1 MAKDLLG
8 GITLS
13 GDVCGGWQLVG
24 QPIGSS
30 MPQKLATGWQAAMDG
45 FVGSDLNP
53 IFLVAQQLVH
63 GINYL
68 VIAEQTL
75 VVEKPTKHIVAVI
88 INVPFNMT
96 SEGSKIVKI
105 ISTSEPAV
113 PENVMALFESATNKL
128 LGSGHKPV
136 VFIGSQVV
144 SGMIFYIVCESTPVR
159 PGAVPVAN
167 LCKLWTKLDGTAEVL
182 FERIPKR

>member
-30 MPQKLATGWQAAMDG
+30 MPQKLASGWEAAMEG
-45 FVGSDLNP
+45 FVGANYSP
-53 IFLVAQQLVH
+53 IFLVAQQLVN

-68 VIAEQTL
+68 IIAEQTP
-75 VVEKPTKHIVAVI
+75 VVQNPTKHIVALI

-96 SEGSKIVKI
+96 GEGSKIVRVI
-105 ISTSEPAV
+105 TIDDPEV
-113 PENVMALFESATNKL
+113 PKDILALFNSTVQNL
-128 LGSGHKPV
+128 LGSSHTP
-136 VFIGSQVV
+136 ILYLGSQIV
-144 SGMIFYIVCESTPVR
+144 SGIQFYIICESSSIR
-159 PGAVPVAN
+159 PGASPVAN
-167 LCKLWTKLDGTAEVL
+167 LCKLWVKPDGTTEIK
-182 FERIPKR
+182 FERITKR